1 MGYSTVHNLPEGRR
15 SEQTHT
21 YASYR
26 GGVVMRRIG
35 TALAAMMLAGGG
47 LLAGTVPA
55 VAAPTAVDCAVT
67 WGSLDKTGDS
77 VASRRLV
84 DVRAGQHECFDR
96 LVFDAQGT
104 AADPIGY
111 TVRYVDVLHQ
121 DPSDVVVPIKG
132 GAILEIS
139 LFSSRYDPATG
150 QPYPPLPSVNV
161 TGYRTFREFK
171 FTGGSEGYTQAGL
184 GVLARLPF
192 RVFQTANHLVV
203 DVAHTW

>member
-1 MGYSTVHNLPEGRR
+1 
-15 SEQTHT
+15 
-21 YASYR
+21 
-26 GGVVMRRIG
+26 MRRIG

-55 VAAPTAVDCAVT
+55 VAAPTAAVDCSVT
-67 WGSLDKTGDS
+67 WGSLEKSGDS
-77 VASRRLV
+77 GASRRLA

-104 AADPIGY
+104 GADPIGY

-139 LFSSRYDPATG
+139 LFAPRYDPATG
-150 QPYPPLPSVNV
+150 QPYPPLPAVDV
-161 TGYRTFREFK
+161 AGYRTFREFK
-171 FTGGSEGYTQAGL
+171 VTGGSEGYTQAGL
-184 GVLARLPF
+184 GVRARLPF

>member
-1 MGYSTVHNLPEGRR
+1 MRR
-15 SEQTHT
+15 IQ
-21 YASYR
+21 
-26 GGVVMRRIG
+26 RIG
-35 TALAAMMLAGGG
+35 TALAAMTLAGGG

-67 WGSLDKTGDS
+67 WGSLDKSGDPA
-77 VASRRLV
+77 ASRRLT
-84 DVRAGQHECFDR
+84 DVRAGQHECYDR

-104 AADPIGY
+104 SAAPVGY
-111 TVRYVDVLHQ
+111 HVHYVDVLHQ

-139 LFSSRYDPATG
+139 LFAPRYDPATG
-150 QPYPPLPSVNV
+150 QPYPALPSVDV

-171 FTGGSEGYTQAGL
+171 ITGGSEGYTQAGL
-184 GVLARLPF
+184 GVRARLPF

>member
-1 MGYSTVHNLPEGRR
+1 
-15 SEQTHT
+15 
-21 YASYR
+21 
-26 GGVVMRRIG
+26 MRRTG
-35 TALAAMMLAGGG
+35 TALAAMVLVGGG

-55 VAAPTAVDCAVT
+55 VAAPAAVTADCAVT
-67 WGSLDKTGDS
+67 WGSLDKTADAAAG
-77 VASRRLV
+77 RRLT
-84 DVRAGQHECFDR
+84 DVRTGQHECFDR

-104 AADPIGY
+104 SADPVGY
-111 TVRYVDVLHQ
+111 SVRYVDVLHQ

-139 LFSSRYDPATG
+139 LFAPRYDPATG
-150 QPYPPLPSVNV
+150 QPYPSLPSADV

-171 FTGGSEGYTQAGL
+171 VTGGSEGYTQAGL
-184 GVLARLPF
+184 GVRARLPF

>member
-1 MGYSTVHNLPEGRR
+1 
-15 SEQTHT
+15 
-21 YASYR
+21 
-26 GGVVMRRIG
+26 MRRLA
-35 TALAAMMLAGGG
+35 TALVTMMLAGGS
-47 LLAGTVPA
+47 LLVGTGSA
-55 VAAPTAVDCAVT
+55 VAAPTTADCAVT
-67 WGSLDKTGDS
+67 WGSLDKTGAS
-77 VASRRLV
+77 VASRRLT

-111 TVRYVDVLHQ
+111 SVRYVDVLHQ
-121 DPSDVVVPIKG
+121 DPSDVVIPVKG

-139 LFSSRYDPATG
+139 LFSPRYDPATG
-150 QPYPPLPSVNV
+150 QPYPALPGVDV

-184 GVLARLPF
+184 GVRARLPF

>member
-1 MGYSTVHNLPEGRR
+1 
-15 SEQTHT
+15 
-21 YASYR
+21 
-26 GGVVMRRIG
+26 MRRIG
-35 TALAAMMLAGGG
+35 TAVAATMLAGGG

-55 VAAPTAVDCAVT
+55 VAAPVSVDCAVT
-67 WGSLDKTGDS
+67 WGSLDKTGAPA
-77 VASRRLV
+77 ASRRLA
-84 DVRAGQHECFDR
+84 DVRVGQHECYDR

-104 AADPIGY
+104 GADAIGY
-111 TVRYVDVLHQ
+111 SVRYVDELHQ
-121 DPSDVVVPIKG
+121 DPSDIVVPIKG

-161 TGYRTFREFK
+161 TGYQTFREFK
-171 FTGGSEGYTQAGL
+171 VVGGSEGYTQAGL
-184 GVLARLPF
+184 GVRARLPF

>member
-1 MGYSTVHNLPEGRR
+1 
-15 SEQTHT
+15 
-21 YASYR
+21 
-26 GGVVMRRIG
+26 MRRIG
-35 TALAAMMLAGGG
+35 TALAAMILAGGG

-55 VAAPTAVDCAVT
+55 VAAPAAAVDCAVT

-77 VASRRLV
+77 VVSRRLV
-84 DVRAGQHECFDR
+84 DVRAGQHECYDR

-111 TVRYVDVLHQ
+111 SVRYVDVLHQ
-121 DPSDVVVPIKG
+121 DPSDVVIPIKG

-139 LFSSRYDPATG
+139 LFSPRYDPATG
-150 QPYPPLPSVNV
+150 QPYPPLPAVDV

-184 GVLARLPF
+184 GVRARLPF

>member
-1 MGYSTVHNLPEGRR
+1 
-15 SEQTHT
+15 
-21 YASYR
+21 
-26 GGVVMRRIG
+26 MRRTG
-35 TALAAMMLAGGG
+35 TALVVIMVAGGG
-47 LLAGTVPA
+47 LVAGTVPA
-55 VAAPTAVDCAVT
+55 VARTAAVDCAVT
-67 WGSLDKTGDS
+67 WGSLDKTGGA
-77 VASRRLV
+77 VASRRLT

-111 TVRYVDVLHQ
+111 TVRYVDVLRQ

-132 GAILEIS
+132 GAVLEIS

-150 QPYPPLPSVNV
+150 QPYPPLPAVDV

-171 FTGGSEGYTQAGL
+171 VTGGSEGYTQAGL
-184 GVLARLPF
+184 GVRARLPF
-192 RVFQTANHLVV
+192 HVFQTANHLVV

>member
-1 MGYSTVHNLPEGRR
+1 
-15 SEQTHT
+15 
-21 YASYR
+21 
-26 GGVVMRRIG
+26 MRRIG
-35 TALAAMMLAGGG
+35 TALAAMTLAGGG

-55 VAAPTAVDCAVT
+55 VAAPTAVTADCAVT
-67 WGSLDKTGDS
+67 WGSLDKTAGS
-77 VASRRLV
+77 VTSRRLT
-84 DVRAGQHECFDR
+84 DVRTGQHECYDR

-104 AADPIGY
+104 SADPVGY
-111 TVRYVDVLHQ
+111 SVRYVDELHQ

-139 LFSSRYDPATG
+139 LFAPRYDPATG
-150 QPYPPLPSVNV
+150 VPYPPLPAVDV

-171 FTGGSEGYTQAGL
+171 VTGGSEGYTQAGL
-184 GVLARLPF
+184 GVRARLPF